1 MHCFDQA
8 AALRQCSAE
17 LDRLGAGPLADAAI
31 AARTA
36 LAQRDGN
43 EMLTAARTLREAAV
57 TTRCMRRPGVRRP
70 RFGERRRRDRAACV
84 PINRKKVAMMHT
96 YRELIIGGVLV
107 APVISYAATALVI
120 FLLLRPLLH
129 RIGFARLFSNPS
141 LAELSVYVSMFGL
154 LTLFF

>member
-1 MHCFDQA
+1 
-8 AALRQCSAE
+8 
-17 LDRLGAGPLADAAI
+17 
-31 AARTA
+31 
-36 LAQRDGN
+36 
-43 EMLTAARTLREAAV
+43 
-57 TTRCMRRPGVRRP
+57 
-70 RFGERRRRDRAACV
+70 
-84 PINRKKVAMMHT
+84 MMHT
-96 YRELIIGGVLV
+96 YRELVIGGVLV